1 MNVSTRTDARP
12 HPPYVWMAVA
22 ALGTGTGIA
31 LTLTNPAVPGSE
43 ALSVEDVVDA
53 VCMLLFGL
61 LGAVLLERGIAH
73 GLGRALLLLGVLIGV
88 DYLLAGIGDAVA
100 QGLAAPPAAARLAYL
115 GGEAAFVG
123 TFFLLLYAPLTL
135 FPTGRVPSRRW
146 RWAPWVCG
154 LGACTAV
161 TALLLTPGPVDDDV
175 PAWGDNPLGVDAL
188 ADAAGALETLATVL
202 LAGTLA
208 TGLAAFVAR
217 WVRYRGLR
225 RRQLAWFS
233 AGVLAL
239 VVGFVT
245 DIGGSELVEVVMA
258 LVIFGSLFA
267 GIAWPLLGPLG
278 RAAALEDET
287 DRVPARSERPP
298 DRLPSAG
305 PAGRQAP

>member
-1 MNVSTRTDARP
+1 
-12 HPPYVWMAVA
+12 MAVA
-22 ALGTGTGIA
+22 ALGAATGIA
-31 LTLTNPAVPGSE
+31 LTFTNPMVPGSE

-53 VCMLLFGL
+53 VCLLLFGL

-73 GLGRALLLLGVLIGV
+73 GLGRALLLLGVLIGL
-88 DYLLAGIGDAVA
+88 DYLLAGIADALA
-100 QGLAAPPAAARLAYL
+100 QGHAAPTAAARLASL

-154 LGACTAV
+154 LGVLAADA
-161 TALLLTPGPVDDDV
+161 ALLLKPGPVDDDV
-175 PAWGDNPLGVDAL
+175 PAWGDNPLGIDAL
-188 ADAAGALETLATVL
+188 ADAVGVLETIAMVL
-202 LAGTLA
+202 LAGTMA
-208 TGLAAFVAR
+208 TGLAALGAR

-278 RAAALEDET
+278 RAVALEDDT

-305 PAGRQAP
+305 ASGRPMP